1 MTSIH
6 TVASFTSEFMGV
18 LFVLVVFGVV
28 VVMLQM
34 FLSKTE
40 SKWNGLIM
48 PIVMFGISLAA
59 SYQFA
64 LRAINTRSFTGMING
79 VHIEYTTSIPS
90 IIVQTALIFILCNI
104 ATGVFISIYAVLKRR
119 TNQQRALE
127 MMSIQDLG

>member
-1 MTSIH
+1 MASSH
-6 TVASFTSEFMGV
+6 TVASYTGEFISV
-18 LFVLVVFGVV
+18 LFAILVFGVV
-28 VVMLQM
+28 VIMLQM

-40 SKWNGLIM
+40 SKWKGLIM
-48 PIVMFGISLAA
+48 PIVMFGISLIA

-64 LRAINTRSFTGMING
+64 LRSINTRSFTGIING

-90 IIVQTALIFILCNI
+90 IIGSTALIFILCNI
-104 ATGVFISIYAVLKRR
+104 VTGVFIAVYAIFRRR